1 MLEQLLGDRLV
12 LGRHHPVEELH
23 DRHVDAEVLH
33 HVGELDADRARAAD
47 DDRAG
52 QVLVEDLL
60 LVGDD
65 VLADLHAGQHP
76 HGRTGGD
83 DQVVEGVRR
92 GAALVVL
99 DVDVVAAGERAP
111 AVDLGDLVLLHQE
124 VDALDDAGAHLARPR
139 VGGAEGHRGVALDA
153 VLVLVVR
160 QHVRQLGVP
169 EQRLGGDA
177 ADVQADAA
185 PVLVLDHRH
194 RLAQL
199 GRADRRDVATRAGS
213 EHQHVE
219 VSHAA
224 HPIAPDLAEPGDGRS
239 QALAWLPVTLYAA
252 YGSNLDPARMGERC
266 PHSPLHTTGWLTGWR
281 LTFGGEDLG
290 WDGALST
297 IVEDPIEQVFV
308 AVYDVTREDEAS
320 LDDWESAGTG
330 LYRKAKVRVST
341 MTGELLVWT
350 YVLDAYEGGLPSA
363 SYLGVLA
370 DAAEAADAPA
380 DYVASLRRRPCRST
394 GL

>member
-12 LGRHHPVEELH
+12 LGGHHPVEELH

-76 HGRTGGD
+76 HARTGGE

-99 DVDVVAAGERAP
+99 DVDRLRAGQSPP

-139 VGGAEGHRGVALDA
+139 VGRAEGHRGVALDA
-153 VLVLVVR
+153 VLLLVVR
-160 QHVRQLGVP
+160 QQVRQLGVP

-177 ADVQADAA
+177 ADVEADAA
-185 PVLVLDHRH
+185 PVLVLDHGH

-199 GRADRRDVATRAGS
+199 GRADRRDVAARAGS
-213 EHQHVE
+213 ENQHVE

-224 HPIAPDLAEPGDGRS
+224 HPIAVRRDGRS
-239 QALAWLPVTLYAA
+239 QALAWLLVTLYAA
-252 YGSNLDPARMGERC
+252 YASNLDPARMGERC

-308 AVYDVTREDEAS
+308 AVYDVTRDDEAS

-380 DYVASLRRRPCRST
+380 DYVASLRGRPCRSM